1 MSNKAVYL
9 AGLFV
14 VVLSGSGMAQD
25 PAKMAYVLDPPKCT
39 AADVNVIYGQLPP
52 GSMFFDTASLPKTAK
67 RLTAQDLSRS
77 ELSRMKRRAV
87 RGHACELVI
96 VDDYQTPTSLT
107 NPDPERETWLKDRI
121 VFYMVQHVRPCPECP
136 QPPTTS
142 KR

>member
-1 MSNKAVYL
+1 MSHKTLYL

-25 PAKMAYVLDPPKCT
+25 TSKMAYVLEPCSCT

-96 VDDYQTPTSLT
+96 VDDYQTPSSLT
-107 NPDPERETWLKDRI
+107 NPNPEREIWLKDRI

-136 QPPTTS
+136 QPTTS
-142 KR
+142 TR